1 MDYLIATHHLEPQAI
16 VSIRDRRKQD
26 DLPGFL
32 KAAFPELLGR
42 LRLLGVTPSGPP
54 FVIYHEFGTQ
64 GIDSEVSVPI
74 GEPIA
79 AAGKI
84 ESRVLP
90 AMTVARTAIWG
101 HTRSSGTPTWRHGAG
116 SGAMD
121 ARSPVRSRSD
131 ISTVRVTASPR
142 KSTGPRS
149 RCPSFR
155 SVSPRPYEGPTDDE
169 RPGGTVAICR

>member
-90 AMTVARTAIWG
+90 AMTVARTVHLG
-101 HTRSSGTPTWRHGAG
+101 
-116 SGAMD
+116 
-121 ARSPVRSRSD
+121 
-131 ISTVRVTASPR
+131 
-142 KSTGPRS
+142 
-149 RCPSFR
+149 
-155 SVSPRPYEGPTDDE
+155 PYEKLGDAYMALWSWIRSHGCEVAGPVQE
-169 RPGGTVAICR
+169 RYLNGPGDRVASKEYRTEIEMPIVPLGVAAPE